1 MTHGAPWI
9 GQRRFAAAVAGQPG
23 ALNAGEMAV
32 EVGDDAEQGGP
43 ALARAAISGPVIAG
57 GMVAKAGTIKAGGDG
72 ASAKVA
78 FGEGAGDRARKAP
91 KLLGGGKRVALRLGK

>member
-1 MTHGAPWI
+1 
-9 GQRRFAAAVAGQPG
+9 
-23 ALNAGEMAV
+23 MAV

-78 FGEGAGDRARKAP
+78 FGEGAGDRARKAL
-91 KLLGGGKRVALRLGK
+91 KLLGGGKRVLRVDKEAKSREDQQRLREIGRASCRERVWTVV